1 VSLHKPKPDITFAI
15 KRFASLPSRRTETTH
30 LDSGIQLARTPRAL
44 YNPSAQFEAE
54 VKRPLGDAE
63 VAAAPNFFPRQIAP
77 LTGRIL
83 RKVSGEV
90 LQETLKKYEKLRIL
104 ALRGP
109 SAFQDGF
116 GDQSQ
121 VIRNASYDG
130 QFK

>member
-1 VSLHKPKPDITFAI
+1 M
-15 KRFASLPSRRTETTH
+15 ETTH
-30 LDSGIQLARTPRAL
+30 LDSGIQLARAPRAL
-44 YNPSAQFEAE
+44 YNSSAQFEAE

-104 ALRGP
+104 ALRG
-109 SAFQDGF
+109 AFGLPGRLWGSEPGHPKCLLQWT
-116 GDQSQ
+116 
-121 VIRNASYDG
+121 I
-130 QFK
+130 